1 MEFVRRRRSTKQG
14 TLRSLKMMALT
25 TTCTSETLQIVKDW
39 LSMTDPT
46 IIALCSHRFNIFYS
60 VKSAISLDQLS
71 SNVVEQFSKGYS
83 AELTKIAGT
92 CLAQCDIKW
101 VKTLLNHQN
110 ILILMN
116 FESTGMVIASSF
128 AGKSC
133 FLFIFKATNHRN
145 YAKEAVQ
152 LLIQY
157 NYFSERMK
165 FQLLWSQC
173 INTKGRTGCNI
184 ACDLH
189 MEHLNRTPKT
199 VSMGAYIYILHLKQL
214 CKLRSQSLLYTVC
227 VEFEQETCSDSTSSS
242 DIHNIPSFGKYF
254 ETVLKLLID

>member
-1 MEFVRRRRSTKQG
+1 MALVVNEAHCVKTWGDTFRYIFAEIG

-25 TTCTSETLQIVKDW
+25 TTYTSETLQIVKDR
-39 LSMTDPT
+39 LSMTDPM
-46 IIALCSHRFNIFYS
+46 IITLCPQRFNIFYS

-71 SNVVEQFSKGYS
+71 SNVVEQFSKDRSRFVKTGIFCRTYN
-83 AELTKIAGT
+83 

-116 FESTGMVIASSF
+116 FALTGMVASSF

-152 LLIQY
+152 LL
-157 NYFSERMK
+157 
-165 FQLLWSQC
+165 
-173 INTKGRTGCNI
+173 RTIFLSG
-184 ACDLH
+184 
-189 MEHLNRTPKT
+189 
-199 VSMGAYIYILHLKQL
+199 
-214 CKLRSQSLLYTVC
+214 
-227 VEFEQETCSDSTSSS
+227 
-242 DIHNIPSFGKYF
+242 
-254 ETVLKLLID
+254 